1 MSVIGIDFGNKCGV
15 LAVARKG
22 GIDILDNESGNRQTP
37 NMVGYP
43 ATGACASVS
52 QKKRSVGETAQTN
65 FNRNM
70 KNTVINVKR
79 WLGVPNV
86 DSAID
91 KNDLGRSTCPILD
104 SEPLSNPEEQR
115 RLQSVMFKVG
125 SNMLRPEQV
134 AAVFLAHLKQIGEKH
149 TQKPVRDVVLS
160 VPGWW
165 GERQRRALLDAAQI
179 AGLNVLR
186 LLNEHAAVALT
197 YGLVKT
203 DLPEESAGARKVL
216 FVDMGHS
223 STTAQVV
230 EFVKG
235 KMTVKGLAFDP
246 TLGGRNFDEV
256 VAAYVAADATKK
268 LRAEFDLRESPRS
281 WQRILAACEKQ
292 VKRVLSAGTPRAN
305 LSIDNLANDMDYNL
319 VLQREDFVKLVQ
331 PLVERIANPVQA
343 AMKQA
348 GVEVKDLYSVEIVG
362 GGMRLPLCQEYLS
375 QILGGRELSRT
386 INMEEGVAKG
396 CAWMCAMLSPLF
408 HVKAFDVVDMSPY
421 PIRIAWKNLVD
432 DTAMEDDDKKKSTG
446 SGIIVQKNNVLPA
459 PKNVTFKRKQ
469 GILMTAN
476 YETPQYTPCCPGGDG
491 WIGTYT
497 IPEIPQTTK
506 PDVIPKLSVHAELN
520 INGLFN
526 VVSAETL
533 EVVEEVVEVE
543 EPVKPAPAPQ
553 KPAAPAQAPAPAPA
567 QAQAQAAD
575 STANAPAQEKPAADN
590 ATPAPEAAKPESAAD
605 TSAMEDDKKNDT
617 APAPAPASAPAP
629 APAPEEK
636 KVKKTEIKKRNV
648 IKNVVVNCQT
658 LGLSKKEIDHF
669 TEVELQMAAEDK
681 LAMETAEAKNQLETY
696 QYTMRD
702 KLTAST
708 YGSEKSLALFGQE
721 NEVADFLKKLETVRD
736 WLYEDGEDQTKGVY
750 TQKLAELKTIGDSY
764 IRRKTEFDT
773 RPTAIADLESR
784 LQFWAVTAAPGNTDE
799 KYSHIDA
806 KEREKVRAKCTEIGQ
821 WLAEHRAKQD
831 TAPLYAE
838 PTLTV
843 GMITNRRSELD
854 KFASSIMNKP
864 KPPPPKPEP
873 KKEEAK
879 KEGDKPEAKPT
890 DAKPADAKPA
900 DQPNPAAAAEPAKE
914 EQQVPMTDDPVPP
927 PIPSESNPSAE
938 DSSAMN

>member
-43 ATGACASVS
+43 ANGGCASVS

-91 KNDLGRSTCPILD
+91 KNDVNRSTCPILD

-115 RLQSVMFKVG
+115 RLQTVMFKVG
-125 SNMLRPEQV
+125 SNLLRPEQV
-134 AAVFLAHLKQIGEKH
+134 AAVFLSHLKQIGENH

-223 STTAQVV
+223 CTTAQVV
-230 EFVKG
+230 AFVKG
-235 KMTVKGLAFDP
+235 KMTVQGLAFDP

-256 VAAYVAADATKK
+256 VAAHVAADATKK

-331 PLVERIANPVQA
+331 PLVERMAAPVQA

-348 GVEVKDLYSVEIVG
+348 GVEAKDLYSVEIVG

-375 QILGGRELSRT
+375 QLLGGRELSRT

-408 HVKAFDVVDMSPY
+408 HVKPFDVVDISPY

-432 DTAMEDDDKKKSTG
+432 DAAMEDEEKKKSSG
-446 SGIIVQKNNVLPA
+446 SAIIISKNNTLPA
-459 PKNVTFKRKQ
+459 PKSINFSRKQ
-469 GILMTAN
+469 GIQMTAF
-476 YETPQYTPCCPGGDG
+476 YETPQTTPCCPGGDG

-497 IPEIPQTTK
+497 IPEIPPTTK
-506 PDVIPKLSVHAELN
+506 PDVKPKLIVHAELN
-520 INGLFN
+520 INGLLN
-526 VVSAETL
+526 VVSAETN
-533 EVVEEVVEVE
+533 EVVEEVVEIE
-543 EPVKPAPAPQ
+543 EPAKPAPAPQ
-553 KPAAPAQAPAPAPA
+553 KAAAPAPAPA
-567 QAQAQAAD
+567 PAAAAPEAAKPAD
-575 STANAPAQEKPAADN
+575 ANATPAA
-590 ATPAPEAAKPESAAD
+590 PAPEAAKPAEGAD
-605 TSAMEDDKKNDT
+605 PSAMVDDPKAET
-617 APAPAPASAPAP
+617 PAPAAGAAPAPAADQAAAAAP

-636 KVKKTEIKKRNV
+636 KVKKTEIKKRTV
-648 IKNVVVNCQT
+648 KKNVTVKCET

-669 TEVELQMAAEDK
+669 TEVELQMAAEDR
-681 LAMETAEAKNQLETY
+681 LAMETAEAKNHLETY

-702 KLTAST
+702 KLTASA

-721 NEVADFLKKLETVRD
+721 SEVADFLKKLEAVRD

-750 TQKLAELKTIGDSY
+750 TQKLAELKAIGDSY
-764 IRRKTEFDT
+764 VRRKTEFDS
-773 RPTAIADLESR
+773 RPGAISDLESR
-784 LQFWAVTAAPGNTDE
+784 LQFWAVTAAASNTDE
-799 KYSHIDA
+799 KYSHIEA
-806 KEREKVRAKCTEIGQ
+806 AEREKVRAKCTEITT
-821 WLAEHRAKQD
+821 WLNEQRTKQD
-831 TAPLYAE
+831 AAPLYAE

-843 GMITNRRSELD
+843 GMITNRRAELD
-854 KFASSIMNKP
+854 KFAASIMNKP

-873 KKEEAK
+873 K
-879 KEGDKPEAKPT
+879 PEAKPEE
-890 DAKPADAKPA
+890 KPADAKPA
-900 DQPNPAAAAEPAKE
+900 DQANPPPVPPEPAKE
-914 EQQVPMTDDPVPP
+914 EEQAPMTDGPTPAATPEAKKPAEADP
-927 PIPSESNPSAE
+927 
-938 DSSAMN
+938 SAMN